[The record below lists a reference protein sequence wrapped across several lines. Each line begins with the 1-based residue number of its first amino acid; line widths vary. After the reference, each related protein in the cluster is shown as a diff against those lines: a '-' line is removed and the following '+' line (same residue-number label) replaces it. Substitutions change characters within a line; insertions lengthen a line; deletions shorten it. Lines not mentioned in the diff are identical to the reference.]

1 MNWNVGLGC
10 LTDRGC
16 TNMNRLELLYARLV
30 FRLNTEK
37 RMATIRKLASL
48 LRNDFTLMDALSRL
62 EMIESN
68 NGKNP
73 NEPFAIVMR
82 QWQQNLERGM
92 SFSDTTRGWLPD
104 EERLLVT
111 SGNISNLIIALENTT
126 RVVESA
132 NRIRRAMRN
141 AVAYPLFLLVLT
153 LGIIVM
159 VGLYL
164 VPPLID
170 VAGENIIWRGT
181 ARGLISMSDF
191 MVANWYFFIVGLAVL
206 IVVVGFSLTNWSG
219 RLRAKF
225 DKLPPWNIYK
235 IHISVGWLM
244 SLSSMV
250 AAGITMPDAMRMLAD
265 NSSRYLRSILDETLH
280 YIANGDNLGV
290 ALSKTGRD
298 FPNKEII
305 GDLMIYADMTD
316 FDKNLT
322 SIANDYLDESVRK
335 MESISNVLNSIGI
348 MLVSAIIA
356 WVVLGTFQMQDQI
369 TAALS

>member
-1 MNWNVGLGC
+1 M
-10 LTDRGC
+10 
-16 TNMNRLELLYARLV
+16 

-37 RMATIRKLASL
+37 RVALLRKLASL
-48 LRNDFTLMDALSRL
+48 LRNDFTLMNALGRL

-82 QWQQNLERGM
+82 EWQKNLERGM

-104 EERLLVT
+104 EETLLVT
-111 SGNISNLIIALENTT
+111 SGNISNLVVALENTT
-126 RVVESA
+126 RVIESA
-132 NRIRRAMRN
+132 RRIRSAVRS
-141 AVAYPLFLLVLT
+141 AVAYPLFLLILT
-153 LGIIVM
+153 FGIIVM

-164 VPPLID
+164 VPPLVE
-170 VAGENIIWRGT
+170 VAGSDVIWRGA
-181 ARGLISMSDF
+181 ARGLIGMSDF
-191 MVANWYFFIVGLAVL
+191 TIKYWYMF
-206 IVVVGFSLTNWSG
+206 VVGFLILVFVVGLSLNNWSG

-244 SLSSMV
+244 SLSSMIS
-250 AAGITMPDAMRMLAD
+250 AGITMPDAIRMLAD
-265 NSSRYLRSILDETLH
+265 NASRYLRSILEEVLH

-290 ALSKTGRD
+290 ALARAGRD

-316 FDKNLT
+316 FDKNIT
-322 SIANDYLDESVRK
+322 SIANDYLDDSVRK
-335 MESISNVLNSIGI
+335 MESISNVLNSVGI

>member
-1 MNWNVGLGC
+1 MDCW
-10 LTDRGC
+10 TDRGYI
-16 TNMNRLELLYARLV
+16 NMNRLELWYARLV

-48 LRNDFTLMDALSRL
+48 LRNDFTLMDALNRL

-68 NGKNP
+68 GGKKP
-73 NEPFAIVMR
+73 NEPFAIVMHV
-82 QWQQNLERGM
+82 WQQNLERGM
-92 SFSDTTRGWLPD
+92 SFSETTRGWLPD
-104 EERLLVT
+104 EETLLVT
-111 SGNISNLIIALENTT
+111 SGNISNLVIALENTT

-132 NRIRRAMRN
+132 GRIRRAMRN

-153 LGIIVM
+153 LGIVVL

-164 VPPLID
+164 VPPLVE
-170 VAGENIIWRGT
+170 VAGNDIIWRGT
-181 ARGLISMSDF
+181 ARGLIWLSDF
-191 MVANWYFFIVGLAVL
+191 MVANWYWFAGGFFLLVGL
-206 IVVVGFSLTNWSG
+206 IGFSLENWSG
-219 RLRAKF
+219 RLRAVF
-225 DKLPPWNIYK
+225 DKIPPWSIYK

-265 NSSRYLRSILDETLH
+265 NSNKYLRDILEETLH

-290 ALSKTGRD
+290 ALLKTGRG
-298 FPNKEII
+298 FPNNEII
-305 GDLMIYADMTD
+305 GDLMIYADMVD

-322 SIANDYLDESVRK
+322 AIANDYLEESVRK
-335 MESISNVLNSIGI
+335 MESVSNVLNSIGI
-348 MLVSAIIA
+348 LMVSAIIA

>member
-1 MNWNVGLGC
+1 M
-10 LTDRGC
+10 DRL
-16 TNMNRLELLYARLV
+16 NKWYARFI
-30 FRLNTEK
+30 FRFNTDK
-37 RMATIRKLASL
+37 RIATLRKLASL
-48 LRNDFTLMDALSRL
+48 LRNDFTLMNALGRL

-82 QWQQNLERGM
+82 EWQKNLERGM

-104 EERLLVT
+104 EETLLVT
-111 SGNISNLIIALENTT
+111 SGNISSLVIALENTV

-132 NRIRRAMRN
+132 GRIRRAVRN
-141 AVAYPLFLLVLT
+141 AIAYPLFLLVLT
-153 LGIIVM
+153 FGIVVM

-164 VPPLID
+164 VPPLIE
-170 VAGENIIWRGT
+170 VAGSDVIWRGA

-191 MVANWYFFIVGLAVL
+191 TVKYWSVFATIFIWLFIIIWL
-206 IVVVGFSLTNWSG
+206 SLKNWSG

-225 DKLPPWNIYK
+225 DKFPPWSIYK

-244 SLSSMV
+244 SLSSMIS
-250 AAGITMPDAMRMLAD
+250 AGITMPDAIRMLGD
-265 NSSRYLRSILDETLH
+265 NAGRYLRSILEETLH
-280 YIANGDNLGV
+280 YVANGDNLGV
-290 ALSKTGRD
+290 ALSKTGRN

-305 GDLMIYADMTD
+305 GDLMIYADMVD
-316 FDKNLT
+316 FDKNIT
-322 SIANDYLDESVRK
+322 SVANDFLDDSVRK
-335 MESISNVLNSIGI
+335 MESLSNMLNGFGI

-369 TAALS
+369 TAVLS

>member
-1 MNWNVGLGC
+1 
-10 LTDRGC
+10 
-16 TNMNRLELLYARLV
+16 MNRLNQWYARLV
-30 FRLNTEK
+30 FRFNTEK
-37 RMATIRKLASL
+37 RIALLRKLASL
-48 LRNDFTLMDALSRL
+48 LRNDFTLMNALGRL

-68 NGKNP
+68 NGRNP

-82 QWQQNLERGM
+82 AWQQNLERGM
-92 SFSDTTRGWLPD
+92 SFSETTRGWLPD
-104 EERLLVT
+104 EETLLVT
-111 SGNISNLIIALENTT
+111 SGNISNLVIALENTT

-132 NRIRRAMRN
+132 GRIRRAVRS
-141 AVAYPLFLLVLT
+141 AIAYPLFLLVLT
-153 LGIIVM
+153 FGIVVM

-164 VPPLID
+164 VPPLVE
-170 VAGENIIWRGT
+170 VAGSDIIWRG
-181 ARGLISMSDF
+181 AAGGLISMSNF
-191 MVANWYFFIVGLAVL
+191 TVKYWYIFALLFIVLIFIVWLSLA
-206 IVVVGFSLTNWSG
+206 NWSG

-235 IHISVGWLM
+235 IHVSVGWLM
-244 SLSSMV
+244 SLSSMI

-265 NSSRYLRSILDETLH
+265 NARRYLRSILDMALH

-298 FPNKEII
+298 FPSKEII

-316 FDKNLT
+316 FDKNMI

-369 TAALS
+369 TAVLS

>member
-1 MNWNVGLGC
+1 
-10 LTDRGC
+10 
-16 TNMNRLELLYARLV
+16 MNRLNMWYARLV

-37 RMATIRKLASL
+37 RVALLRKLASL
-48 LRNDFTLMDALSRL
+48 LRNDFTLMNALGRI

-68 NGKNP
+68 NGRNP

-82 QWQQNLERGM
+82 AWQQNLERGM

-104 EERLLVT
+104 EETLLVT
-111 SGNISNLIIALENTT
+111 SGNISNLVIALENTT
-126 RVVESA
+126 RVIESA
-132 NRIRRAMRN
+132 GRIRRAVFN
-141 AVAYPLFLLVLT
+141 AIAYPLFLLVLT
-153 LGIIVM
+153 FGIIVM

-164 VPPLID
+164 VPPLVD
-170 VAGENIIWRGT
+170 VAGANVVWRGA
-181 ARGLISMSDF
+181 ARGLIAMSDF
-191 MVANWYFFIVGLAVL
+191 TVKYWYMFAVAFVVAFFVIWISLA
-206 IVVVGFSLTNWSG
+206 NWSG
-219 RLRAKF
+219 RLRAAF

-235 IHISVGWLM
+235 IHVSVGWLM
-244 SLSSMV
+244 SLSSMI

-265 NSSRYLRSILDETLH
+265 NARRYLRSILDVALR

-290 ALSKTGRD
+290 ALSKSGRD

-305 GDLMIYADMTD
+305 GDLMIYADMVD
-316 FDKNLT
+316 FDKNMI

-369 TAALS
+369 TAVLS

>member
-1 MNWNVGLGC
+1 MDRLNNW
-10 LTDRGC
+10 
-16 TNMNRLELLYARLV
+16 YARFV
-30 FRLNTEK
+30 FRFNTEK
-37 RMATIRKLASL
+37 RIATIRKLASL
-48 LRNDFTLMDALSRL
+48 LRNDFTLMNALGRL

-82 QWQQNLERGM
+82 AWQKNLERGM

-104 EERLLVT
+104 EETLLVT
-111 SGNISNLIIALENTT
+111 SGNVSNLVVALENMG

-132 NRIRRAMRN
+132 GRIRRAVRN
-141 AVAYPLFLLVLT
+141 AIAYPLFLLILT
-153 LGIIVM
+153 FGIVVM

-170 VAGENIIWRGT
+170 VAGSDVIWRGA
-181 ARGLISMSDF
+181 ARGLIAMSDF
-191 MVANWYFFIVGLAVL
+191 TVKYWYMFTIVFIVAVCVIWL
-206 IVVVGFSLTNWSG
+206 SLKNWSG
-219 RLRAKF
+219 RIRAMF

-244 SLSSMV
+244 SLSSMIS
-250 AAGITMPDAMRMLAD
+250 AGITMPDAMRMLAD
-265 NSSRYLRSILDETLH
+265 NASRYLRSILEETLH

-290 ALSKTGRD
+290 ALSRSGRD

-305 GDLMIYADMTD
+305 GDFMIYADMVD
-316 FDKNLT
+316 FDKNIT

-335 MESISNVLNSIGI
+335 MESISNVLNSVGI

-369 TAALS
+369 TAALN

>member
-1 MNWNVGLGC
+1 
-10 LTDRGC
+10 
-16 TNMNRLELLYARLV
+16 MNRLELWYARLV

-48 LRNDFTLMDALSRL
+48 LRNDFTLMDALNRL
-62 EMIESN
+62 EMIESDG
-68 NGKNP
+68 GKKP

-82 QWQQNLERGM
+82 QWQKNLERGM

-104 EERLLVT
+104 EETLLVT
-111 SGNISNLIIALENTT
+111 SGNISNLVVALENTT

-132 NRIRRAMRN
+132 RRIRRAMRN
-141 AVAYPLFLLVLT
+141 AVAYPLFLLALT
-153 LGIIVM
+153 FGIVIL

-164 VPPLID
+164 VPPLVE
-170 VAGENIIWRGT
+170 VAGTDVIWRGT
-181 ARGLISMSDF
+181 ARGLIVLSDF
-191 MVANWYFFIVGLAVL
+191 MVGNWYWFVILFGVAVL
-206 IVVVGFSLTNWSG
+206 FIGLSLENWSG
-219 RLRAKF
+219 RLRVLF
-225 DKLPPWNIYK
+225 DKIPPWSIYK

-244 SLSSMV
+244 SLSSMI
-250 AAGITMPDAMRMLAD
+250 AAGITMPDAIRMLAD
-265 NSSRYLRSILDETLH
+265 NSNKYLRSILEDTLH

-290 ALSKTGRD
+290 ALLNTGYR
-298 FPNKEII
+298 FPNQEII

-322 SIANDYLDESVRK
+322 SVANDYLNESVRK

-348 MLVSAIIA
+348 LLVSAIIA

-369 TAALS
+369 TAAIS

>member
-1 MNWNVGLGC
+1 M
-10 LTDRGC
+10 D
-16 TNMNRLELLYARLV
+16 RLEKWYARFI

-48 LRNDFTLMDALSRL
+48 LRNDFTLMDALGRL

-82 QWQQNLERGM
+82 EWQKNLERGM
-92 SFSDTTRGWLPD
+92 SFSDATRDWLPVD
-104 EERLLVT
+104 ETLLVT
-111 SGNISNLIIALENTT
+111 SGNISSLVIALENTV
-126 RVVESA
+126 RVVESES
-132 NRIRRAMRN
+132 RINRAMRS
-141 AVAYPLFLLVLT
+141 AIAYPLFLLVLT
-153 LGIIVM
+153 YGIVIM

-164 VPPLID
+164 VPPLIE
-170 VAGENIIWRGT
+170 VAGADVVWRGT
-181 ARGLISMSDF
+181 AGGLIALSNF
-191 MVANWYFFIVGLAVL
+191 TIKYWYIFSGVFFGVFFVVWLSLA
-206 IVVVGFSLTNWSG
+206 NWSG

-225 DKLPPWNIYK
+225 DKFPPWSIYK
-235 IHISVGWLM
+235 IHLSAGWLM
-244 SLSSMV
+244 SLSSMI

-265 NSSRYLRSILDETLH
+265 SSTRYLRSILEETLH
-280 YIANGDNLGV
+280 YIANGDNLGIS
-290 ALSKTGRD
+290 LSKTGRE

-305 GDLMIYADMTD
+305 GDLMIYADMNE

-335 MESISNVLNSIGI
+335 MESISNILNSIGI
-348 MLVSAIIA
+348 LLVSAIIA

>member
-1 MNWNVGLGC
+1 
-10 LTDRGC
+10 
-16 TNMNRLELLYARLV
+16 MNRLDLWYARLV
-30 FRLNTEK
+30 FRLSTEK

-68 NGKNP
+68 GGRKP

-82 QWQQNLERGM
+82 VWQQNLERGM

-104 EERLLVT
+104 EETLLVT
-111 SGNISNLIIALENTT
+111 SGNISNLVVALENTT

-132 NRIRRAMRN
+132 GRIRRAVRN
-141 AVAYPLFLLVLT
+141 AVAYPLFLLALT
-153 LGIIVM
+153 FAIVVM
-159 VGLYL
+159 VGIYL
-164 VPPLID
+164 VPPLVE
-170 VAGENIIWRGT
+170 VAGNDIIWRGT
-181 ARGLISMSDF
+181 ARGLIVLSDF
-191 MVANWYFFIVGLAVL
+191 MVANWYWFVFGFIAL
-206 IVVVGFSLTNWSG
+206 IIFIGISLPNWSG
-219 RLRAKF
+219 RLRTAF

-244 SLSSMV
+244 SLSSMI

-265 NSSRYLRSILDETLH
+265 NSNRYLRNIIEETLQF
-280 YIANGDNLGV
+280 IANGSNLGV
-290 ALSKTGRD
+290 ALSQTGRD
-298 FPNKEII
+298 FPNHEIV
-305 GDLMIYADMTD
+305 GDLMIYADMVD

-348 MLVSAIIA
+348 LMVSAIIA

-369 TAALS
+369 TAVLS